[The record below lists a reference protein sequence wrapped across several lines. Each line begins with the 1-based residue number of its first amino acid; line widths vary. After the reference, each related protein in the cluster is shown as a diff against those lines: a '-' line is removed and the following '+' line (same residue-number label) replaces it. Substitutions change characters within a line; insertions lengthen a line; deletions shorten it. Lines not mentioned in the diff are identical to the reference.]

1 MQKTYGI
8 PIHLPPKNYPANVGM
23 PTPYV
28 FRIWASG
35 CPPGE
40 DVIGHFCRGKDKP
53 SEATWTWVPLPQMVQ
68 KTGEKGNP
76 VMLDG
81 CVFPQKKNNALR
93 IQRRDGRHCG
103 GQQCPTPQRVWVT
116 YPAFLLVQAQVVFIR
131 KLDMVIFANNK
142 LLQHTESI
150 GQVLPRI
157 PRNRSLLRS
166 NETWPSINRQAA
178 TAIYC
183 QRWLARPSEGR
194 GAKPI
199 TWPNCCSKCCPVKG
213 IPVGFSTTKEGGLGS
228 LQTSKRFKKLWRL

>member
-1 MQKTYGI
+1 
-8 PIHLPPKNYPANVGM
+8 
-23 PTPYV
+23 
-28 FRIWASG
+28 
-35 CPPGE
+35 
-40 DVIGHFCRGKDKP
+40 
-53 SEATWTWVPLPQMVQ
+53 
-68 KTGEKGNP
+68 
-76 VMLDG
+76 MLDG
-81 CVFPQKKNNALR
+81 CVFPLKKKNNALR

-157 PRNRSLLRS
+157 PRIRSLLRS
-166 NETWPSINRQAA
+166 KETWPSINRQAA

-228 LQTSKRFKKLWRL
+228 LQTSKSYEDCRKQRVVHREYCRKITPL